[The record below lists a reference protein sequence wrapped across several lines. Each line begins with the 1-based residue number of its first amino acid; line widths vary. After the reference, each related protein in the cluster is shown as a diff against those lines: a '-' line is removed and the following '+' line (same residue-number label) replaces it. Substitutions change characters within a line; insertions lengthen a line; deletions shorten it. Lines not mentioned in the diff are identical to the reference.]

1 MCARADGVPLFIEE
15 LTRAVL
21 GLGLLNGEGGPA
33 APQASLPA
41 LAIPSTLQDSL
52 MARLDQLG
60 PAKFVAQLASAIGR
74 EFSYPLLTAIA
85 PLPPERLRG
94 GLRALEE
101 AGLVLAKDSTV
112 GEVYVFKHVLVQE
125 VAYQTLLRSRRH
137 ELHSQI
143 AHALEERFPQ
153 QARDAPE
160 LLAHHWTEA
169 GDTERAVAGWLA
181 AGERACER
189 SEYSEAIGHLR
200 KGVELVV
207 ELPDPVQRR
216 DQELA
221 LLLAL
226 GPVLMMTVGAGTPEV
241 ARLYARA
248 LEICQ
253 DIPKSGL
260 HFAARWGR
268 WRAAMDHRAGR
279 DRADELLDLALEL
292 GDPAHL
298 VQAHHCQWA
307 TLYML
312 GAHEECCR
320 HADAGI
326 ALYDPELHRS
336 HALLYGGHDAKV
348 CALGERALSCWLLG
362 RLNDSLASVR
372 SANEWAESLDHVGSR
387 VHAMDYALQ
396 ISRLRREAP
405 EVARLASELVAF
417 ADEQRLSEHRAKGM
431 VFRGWANAHLGDVDG
446 SLREMREALAWEEE
460 AGTPEDFPLYYEMFA
475 EVCGRAGRFTEGLD
489 AVGKAFAQAERG
501 RLVYWNAELH
511 RRRGELLLEAGGDRA
526 EVAAC
531 FEQALA
537 DARSQGARLLELR
550 AAASL
555 ARLQRDEGRAGD
567 AAWRLRA
574 AYAGFSQGL
583 DAPDLRDAQALLEAL
598 P

>member
-1 MCARADGVPLFIEE
+1 
-15 LTRAVL
+15 
-21 GLGLLNGEGGPA
+21 
-33 APQASLPA
+33 
-41 LAIPSTLQDSL
+41 
-52 MARLDQLG
+52 
-60 PAKFVAQLASAIGR
+60 
-74 EFSYPLLTAIA
+74 
-85 PLPPERLRG
+85 
-94 GLRALEE
+94 
-101 AGLVLAKDSTV
+101 
-112 GEVYVFKHVLVQE
+112 
-125 VAYQTLLRSRRH
+125 
-137 ELHSQI
+137 
-143 AHALEERFPQ
+143 
-153 QARDAPE
+153 
-160 LLAHHWTEA
+160 
-169 GDTERAVAGWLA
+169 
-181 AGERACER
+181 
-189 SEYSEAIGHLR
+189 
-200 KGVELVV
+200 
-207 ELPDPVQRR
+207 
-216 DQELA
+216 
-221 LLLAL
+221 
-226 GPVLMMTVGAGTPEV
+226 
-241 ARLYARA
+241 
-248 LEICQ
+248 
-253 DIPKSGL
+253 
-260 HFAARWGR
+260 
-268 WRAAMDHRAGR
+268 
-279 DRADELLDLALEL
+279 
-292 GDPAHL
+292 

-362 RLNDSLASVR
+362 RLSDSLDSVR

-396 ISRLRREAP
+396 ISRLRRDAP

-417 ADEQRLSEHRAKGM
+417 ADEQRLSEHRAKAM

-446 SLREMREALAWEEE
+446 SLREMREALAWEEG

-567 AAWRLRA
+567 AAWQLRA

-583 DAPDLRDAQALLEAL
+583 DAPDLRDAQDILRAL